1 MRYEINQRY
10 NSRRDRCT
18 DDDVVHQNDSSDS
31 GCNAEHCREDYRNPH
46 GGRLAVLR
54 ADVPAV
60 KTPAKSVGVLVEVS
74 VVAPRIVL
82 IELEDTN
89 GSRYVSAV
97 GLEGDAGAHDKVYS
111 VNVADEVVDVVVA
124 EGRRNDVA
132 ARFPCR
138 KLTGIGVRRAGEL
151 KHRAGGFAG
160 LEHEELVLSVELLGY
175 RGLALERGVNEELRN
190 LGNYNM
196 LERDGGNGMTRLFLE
211 LLAGFY
217 IPVYLI
223 LMDIVV
229 AAVFSVIVVRIKE
242 PKVEL
247 YVVSL
252 GGVDGQ
258 VVRAATVKLGV
269 CVICEAAGE
278 RLIIGKLLVAA
289 DGAALIGIVVAEN
302 EGEGDASVRNGLEY
316 RLYSGIDSLCG
327 LDFAARYLVAC
338 KYDEVGL
345 FCVESFFHEHYHG
358 FSRYVDILRVGNL
371 HYLELSVLVEAQNT
385 VVVDCRKSG
394 RRRGYKH
401 RRAEHN
407 GEQSLDFLTHDSF
420 QSFLYSVRVKYIL
433 GVTII

>member
-1 MRYEINQRY
+1 M
-10 NSRRDRCT
+10 
-18 DDDVVHQNDSSDS
+18 
-31 GCNAEHCREDYRNPH
+31 
-46 GGRLAVLR
+46 
-54 ADVPAV
+54 
-60 KTPAKSVGVLVEVS
+60 S
-74 VVAPRIVL
+74 VVAPRIVFVK
-82 IELEDTN
+82 LENADSS
-89 GSRYVSAV
+89 GYVSAV
-97 GLEGDAGAHDKVYS
+97 GLEGNAGAHDKVDA
-111 VNVADEVVDVVVA
+111 VNVADKCVDVVVT
-124 EGRRNDVA
+124 EGCRDDIA

-138 KLTGIGVRRAGEL
+138 ELTGIGVRRAGEL
-151 KHRAGGFAG
+151 KQYAGSLAG
-160 LEHEELVLSVELLGY
+160 LEHEKLVLAVDDLAY
-175 RGLALERGVNEELRN
+175 RVLAAERRINEKLRD
-190 LGNYNM
+190 LGNDDV
-196 LERDGGNGMTRLFLE
+196 LERDGGNGMTRLFLK
-211 LLAGFY
+211 LFAGFY

-258 VVRAATVKLGV
+258 VVRAAAVKLGV

-302 EGEGDASVRNGLEY
+302 EGEGDASVRDRLEY
-316 RLYSGIDSLCG
+316 RLYSGIDALCG

-345 FCVESFFHEHYHG
+345 LCVESFFHEHYHG

-385 VVVDCRKSG
+385 VVVDRRKSG
-394 RRRGYKH
+394 RRCGYEH
-401 RRAEHN
+401 RRAQHD
-407 GEQSLDFLTHDSF
+407 GEQSLDLFTHDSLINPF
-420 QSFLYSVRVKYIL
+420 FSQYEQHIKA
-433 GVTII
+433 

>member
-10 NSRRDRCT
+10 NSRRNRCT

-60 KTPAKSVGVLVEVS
+60 KSPAESVGVLVEVG

-82 IELEDTN
+82 VELEDTH
-89 GSRYVSAV
+89 GSGYVSAV
-97 GLEGDAGAHDKVYS
+97 GLEGNAGAHDKVDA

-132 ARFPCR
+132 ARLPCR
-138 KLTGIGVRRAGEL
+138 ELTGVGVRRAGEL
-151 KHRAGGFAG
+151 KQHAGSLAR
-160 LEHEELVLSVELLGY
+160 LEHEKLVLAVDDLAY
-175 RGLALERGVNEELRN
+175 RVLAAERRINEKLRN
-190 LGNYNM
+190 LGDDDV
-196 LERDGGNGMTRLFLE
+196 LESDGRNEVTLFLFE
-211 LLAGFY
+211 RLAGLFV
-217 IPVYLI
+217 PVYLI
-223 LMDIVV
+223 LMNVV
-229 AAVFSVIVVRIKE
+229 VTAVDSVVVVRVNHPE
-242 PKVEL
+242 VEL
-247 YVVSL
+247 RLAAL
-252 GGVDGQ
+252 GGIDRQ
-258 VVRAATVKLGV
+258 VVRAGAVHLGH
-269 CVICEAAGE
+269 CVICEAARE
-278 RLIIGKLLVAA
+278 SLIICELLIAA
-289 DGAALIGIVVAEN
+289 DGAAVVVVVVAEN
-302 EGEGDASVRNGLEY
+302 EGEGDASVNNGLKY
-316 RLYSGIDSLCG
+316 RLYSGIDALDG
-327 LDFAARYLVAC
+327 LNLSACKLVAGEH
-338 KYDEVGL
+338 DEVGL
-345 FCVESFFHEHYHG
+345 LCVESFFHEHYHG

-371 HYLELSVLVEAQNT
+371 HDLELSVLVEAQNT

-394 RRRGYKH
+394 RRSGYKH